1 MGAENSFDHART
13 NIVQPWKS
21 SKFGIAVCVIAVLA
35 ALISATGVVTY

>member
-1 MGAENSFDHART
+1 MGTENSFGHAT

-35 ALISATGVVTY
+35 ALISATGIVTY